1 MTSTGLASAAQI
13 FRKLLNAYGLDA
25 AHFLH
30 EVGINAGLPAD
41 PNARIPI
48 RMIDALL
55 AKATSRIADEAWGLK
70 AAHCWH
76 PGNLGVLGHA
86 LLASSTLRTALTR
99 VSRYW
104 RILGERATVQVEDTE
119 RGFRFTYGQSA
130 ADPVVAMVLPD
141 CVLSI
146 ALDICRTNAG
156 EMIRPLRVTL
166 CRKPP
171 ADPEPWI
178 RFFGCAVEFGAAENG
193 FTLAVGDADRPLPA
207 ANRPLAGIFDNL
219 LTEQLAKLSTDDV
232 VSRAKAVFIEQLTSG
247 EPSGADIAR
256 RLNMSRRTL
265 QRKLAEAE
273 TSYQQ
278 LVDDTRREL
287 ALRYIDDRK
296 MSVTDITFLLGFSGQ
311 SAFAR
316 AFKRWSGFSPSDYRN
331 RSTAAVQS

>member
-1 MTSTGLASAAQI
+1 
-13 FRKLLNAYGLDA
+13 
-25 AHFLH
+25 
-30 EVGINAGLPAD
+30 
-41 PNARIPI
+41 
-48 RMIDALL
+48 
-55 AKATSRIADEAWGLK
+55 
-70 AAHCWH
+70 
-76 PGNLGVLGHA
+76 

-104 RILGERATVQVEDTE
+104 RILGERATVQVADTE
-119 RGFRFTYGQSA
+119 RGFRLTYDLAA
-130 ADPVVAMVLPD
+130 ADPVVEAVLPD

-146 ALDICRTNAG
+146 ALDMCRTNAG

-166 CRKPP
+166 RRKRP
-171 ADPEPWI
+171 ADPEPWT

-193 FTLAVGDADRPLPA
+193 FTLSASDADRPLPA

-219 LTEQLAKLSTDDV
+219 LTEQLA
-232 VSRAKAVFIEQLTSG
+232 SG
-247 EPSGADIAR
+247 EPSGADIAL

-278 LVDDTRREL
+278 LVDDTRREM

-316 AFKRWSGFSPSDYRN
+316 AFKRWTGFSPTDYRN
-331 RSTAAVQS
+331 RATASAQP